1 MKNLKRIPSFREQWG
16 RLCSRNP
23 KPLAIGRSV
32 CPGSFRR
39 IKKVAIEYLKK
50 ADKTATT
57 GEDDVRDLVA
67 NMLKE
72 IEQGGEEK
80 SIEYT
85 RKFDKWDG
93 DIVVS
98 NEDIKAAAGK
108 VPEQLKKDIQF
119 AYERVSDFAKAQLAS
134 MNEFE
139 TELSDGLF
147 AGQRLIPMQTA
158 GCYVPGGRYSHIASA
173 IMSVTTAKVAGV
185 DNVIACSPPGR
196 EGGMHPAIL
205 YTLGLCGTDTVL
217 NLGGVQGIAAMA
229 FGQFTGRPADILVGP
244 GNQYVAEAK
253 RQLYGRVGIDMFAGP
268 SEILVIADKD
278 ADPELVA
285 VDMVGQAEHG
295 PNTPAWLI
303 TDSRGLAETVMKR
316 MPELIAELPELNSK
330 AAEDAWR
337 DYGEVVLVETRE
349 EAVKVSDDYASEHLE
364 VHCDDLDWWLQNLRN
379 YGSLFL
385 GEETNVA
392 FGDKTSGPNHIL
404 PTKGAAKYTGGL
416 SVGKFIKVVTYQ
428 RSSREANRDVA
439 QVTARISRLEGME
452 AHARTGDVRL
462 AKYFPDETFELQ

>member
-1 MKNLKRIPSFREQWG
+1 M
-16 RLCSRNP
+16 
-23 KPLAIGRSV
+23 
-32 CPGSFRR
+32 
-39 IKKVAIEYLKK
+39 AIEYLKK
-50 ADKTATT
+50 AYKTAAM
-57 GEDDVRDLVA
+57 GEDDVREMVA
-67 NMLKE
+67 SMLKE

-85 RKFDKWDG
+85 RKFDNWDG

-98 NEDIKAAAGK
+98 KADIEAAADK

-119 AYERVSDFAKAQLAS
+119 AYKRVHDFAKAQLAS

-185 DNVIACSPPGR
+185 DHVIACSPPGR
-196 EGGMHPAIL
+196 EGGMHSAIL
-205 YTLGLCGTDTVL
+205 YTLGLCGADTVL

-229 FGQFTGRPADILVGP
+229 FGQFTGHPADILVGP

-278 ADPELVA
+278 ADSELVA
-285 VDMVGQAEHG
+285 VDLVGQAEHG

-316 MPELIAELPELNSK
+316 MPELIADLPELNSK
-330 AAEDAWR
+330 SAEDAWR
-337 DYGEVVLVETRE
+337 DYGEVILVDTRE
-349 EAVKVSDDYASEHLE
+349 EAVKVSDEYAPEHLE
-364 VHCDDLDWWLQNLRN
+364 VHAEDLDWWLQNLRN

-416 SVGKFIKVVTYQ
+416 SVSKFIKVVTYQ

-452 AHARTGDVRL
+452 AHARTGDARL
-462 AKYFPDETFELQ
+462 AKYFPDETFELQP